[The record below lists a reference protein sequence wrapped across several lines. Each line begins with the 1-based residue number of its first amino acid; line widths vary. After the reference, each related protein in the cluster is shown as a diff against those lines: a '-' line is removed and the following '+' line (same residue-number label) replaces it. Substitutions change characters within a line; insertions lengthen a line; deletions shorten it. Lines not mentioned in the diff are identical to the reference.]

1 MIRFENVVKSYGS
14 FNAISNLSFT
24 MESGQITVLIG
35 ESGCGKTTT
44 LKMINRL
51 ITQTSGEIYI
61 NDVDIRKMDVI
72 ELRRNMGY
80 VIQQTGLFPHMSVR
94 ENVTLIAKIKKLEEK
109 DIERRA
115 RELMRTVE
123 LNPDEYLDR
132 YPSELSG
139 GQQQRVGF
147 VRALLTDPEIILM
160 DEPFSALDPVTRVGL
175 QGELLKIQ
183 SLLHKTIVFV
193 THDMDEA
200 LRLADK
206 ICIMDRGSIIQYDT
220 PEKILRNFKNDF
232 VRDFVGKK
240 RIWSFPE
247 FIHARDIMVPP
258 ERVCGTEEP
267 AGKVRTWMEKK
278 QAGTLAVVGEDNLF
292 EGTVDYLT
300 VQTANGDAPIREIAA
315 TDGRFIPPTAGLP
328 EILELFDRE
337 NRHSDF
343 TLPVVEDGKLC
354 GIITERSLVQTLRG
368 CVESE

>member
-1 MIRFENVVKSYGS
+1 MIRFENVVKKYGS
-14 FNAISNLSFT
+14 LNAISNLSFT
-24 MESGQITVLIG
+24 IESGQTTVLIG

-61 NDVDIRKMDVI
+61 NDVDSREMDVI

-109 DIERRA
+109 DIDRRA

-123 LNPDEYLDR
+123 LNPDEFLDR

-147 VRALLTDPEIILM
+147 IRALLTDPEIILM
-160 DEPFSALDPVTRVGL
+160 DEPFSALDPVTRAGL

-193 THDMDEA
+193 THDMNEA
-200 LRLADK
+200 LKLADK
-206 ICIMDRGSIIQYDT
+206 ICIMDHGTIIQYDT

-247 FIHARDIMVPP
+247 FIYAKDIMVSP
-258 ERVCGTEEP
+258 EKVCGAEET
-267 AGKVRTWMEKK
+267 AGEIRKWMEEK
-278 QAGTLAVVGEDNLF
+278 QAGALAVVGKDNLF
-292 EGTVDYLT
+292 WGMVNYSA
-300 VQTANGDAPIREIAA
+300 VQTADGAAAVRDIAR
-315 TDGRFIPPTAGLP
+315 TDVTGIPQTAGLP

-337 NRHSDF
+337 DRRADF
-343 TLPVVEDGKLC
+343 YLPVVEGGKLC

-368 CVESE
+368 CVES